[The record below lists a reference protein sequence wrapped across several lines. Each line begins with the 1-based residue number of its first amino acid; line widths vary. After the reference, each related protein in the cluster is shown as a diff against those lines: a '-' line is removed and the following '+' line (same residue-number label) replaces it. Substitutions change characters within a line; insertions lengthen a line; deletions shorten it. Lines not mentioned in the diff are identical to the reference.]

1 MPIESSVPVALLNE
15 SQVIQWPIPCDWQ
28 LYQRPTLFRREG
40 CRYFPVS
47 TSSNQTPPD
56 VLPVLKA
63 ELVVLATSYGGN
75 CLPIAEQTLLIFP
88 DSDRAL
94 RCQQLLEKRGVS
106 SLRCEA
112 CLVLPVLSP

>member
-40 CRYFPVS
+40 CRYFPVF
-47 TSSNQTPPD
+47 TSSNQAPPA
-56 VLPVLKA
+56 VLPVLKID
-63 ELVVLATSYGGN
+63 LVALVTSYGGV
-75 CLPIAEQTLLIFP
+75 CQSIAEQTLLVFP
-88 DSDRAL
+88 DSHRAL